1 MQINK
6 LYYFISVA
14 KYLNFTKAA
23 EECHL
28 AQSAMSQ
35 QINSLENELG
45 FKLFKRTSRNVILTE
60 SGKVFYKNIK
70 NVINDYNSAV
80 RKAESAAYG
89 YKGVL
94 TIGIC
99 GANEQI
105 VLPPKLKEF
114 KKDYPLIEI
123 RFKKANYD
131 EIQKELEDGIY
142 DVVFTWPYD
151 FEDLKDIDYKVTFR
165 EDVAA
170 MVSLENHLSK
180 KNIVTR
186 DELSKERNLVITSDK
201 NTNTYKHFCS
211 FYTEEQLKNA
221 LIETVADDS
230 IVRLMLELN
239 MGITIAPKSLKNFF
253 GKNFAFIEIKGEPH
267 TMEFCVAYL
276 KVNSN
281 PCVDIFL
288 KAFDL

>member
-6 LYYFISVA
+6 LCYFISVA

-35 QINSLENELG
+35 QINSLESELG

-99 GANEQI
+99 GSNEQI
-105 VLPPKLKEF
+105 VLPKKLKEF
-114 KKDYPLIEI
+114 KKDYPFIEI
-123 RFKKANYD
+123 RFKKANYN
-131 EIQKELEDGIY
+131 EIPKELEDGIY
-142 DVVFTWPYD
+142 DIVFTWPYD
-151 FEDLKDIDYKVTFR
+151 FKDLKDIDYKITFR
-165 EDVAA
+165 EGVAA
-170 MVSLENHLSK
+170 MVSFENHLSK
-180 KNIVTR
+180 KNVVTR
-186 DELSKERNLVITSDK
+186 DELSKENNLVIANNK
-201 NTNTYKHFCS
+201 NSNTYKHFCS

-221 LIETVADDS
+221 LIETVSDDS
-230 IVRLMLELN
+230 ILRLKLELN
-239 MGITIAPKSLKNFF
+239 MGISIVPKSLKHIL
-253 GKNFAFIEIKGEPH
+253 GKDFAFLEIEGQSHI
-267 TMEFCVAYL
+267 MEFCAAYM

-281 PCVDIFL
+281 PCIDIFL
-288 KAFDL
+288 KSFDL